1 MNENNANW
9 WGKLGV
15 SVGHRNSTHSAT
27 IGFSPS
33 KRSRS
38 PRERRKMTRRK
49 VAAMWFVGP
58 FRYYGVVQVGKTL
71 DDLLRLRDRVDYVNR
86 KQRRGEES

>member
-1 MNENNANW
+1 
-9 WGKLGV
+9 
-15 SVGHRNSTHSAT
+15 
-27 IGFSPS
+27 
-33 KRSRS
+33 
-38 PRERRKMTRRK
+38 MTRRK